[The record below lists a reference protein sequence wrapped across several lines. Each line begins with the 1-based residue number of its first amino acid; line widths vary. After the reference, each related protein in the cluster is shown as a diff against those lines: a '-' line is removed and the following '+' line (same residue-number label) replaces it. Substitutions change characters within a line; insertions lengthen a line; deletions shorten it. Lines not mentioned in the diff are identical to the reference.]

1 MDEQHQ
7 IQSHQL
13 HPELLVSIQ
22 VGLSLRAVLTTE
34 ALPSLFHHFG
44 AGAQIALGLNHL
56 HFGDLMLGDEQQP
69 NIIISSSIVIK
80 KEIIYVSVQ
89 KHS

>member
-22 VGLSLRAVLTTE
+22 VGLSLRAVLMTE

-44 AGAQIALGLNHL
+44 TGAQIALGLNHL
-56 HFGDLMLGDEQQP
+56 HFGDLMLGDESSLSDESLMISLRSMIYNNP
-69 NIIISSSIVIK
+69 ISS
-80 KEIIYVSVQ
+80 
-89 KHS
+89 

>member
-13 HPELLVSIQ
+13 HPESLVSIQ
-22 VGLSLRAVLTTE
+22 VGLSLRAVLMME

-56 HFGDLMLGDEQQP
+56 HFGDLMLGDESSLSDESLMISLRSMIYNNP
-69 NIIISSSIVIK
+69 ISS
-80 KEIIYVSVQ
+80 
-89 KHS
+89 

>member
-22 VGLSLRAVLTTE
+22 VGLSLRAVLMTE
-34 ALPSLFHHFG
+34 VLPSLFHHFG

-56 HFGDLMLGDEQQP
+56 HFGDLMLGDE
-69 NIIISSSIVIK
+69 S
-80 KEIIYVSVQ
+80 
-89 KHS
+89 